1 MLGLVFAILNL
12 LEDRPMEIKPKE
24 LFVSAVLAITL
35 GTFAFPF
42 GSNAAASTGTQAP
55 SQNQQLLLE
64 YAQDE
69 HHDVEE
75 HSEHKDTESS
85 SDDADRPQATEQE
98 HEEHETTEVEHH
110 HHGRTH
116 KRHHKA
122 DVDEMHRNTDGS
134 GETVSHEHEEHKTSE
149 QSEHN

>member
-1 MLGLVFAILNL
+1 MRSLAFATLNL
-12 LEDRPMEIKPKE
+12 LEDRLMEIKPKE
-24 LFVSAVLAITL
+24 LFVSAVLAMTL
-35 GTFAFPF
+35 GTFAAPF
-42 GSNAAASTGTQAP
+42 GSNAAVSMGTQAP
-55 SQNQQLLLE
+55 SQNQRLLLE

-69 HHDVEE
+69 HHDVEV

-85 SDDADRPQATEQE
+85 NDDADRSRATEQE

-122 DVDEMHRNTDGS
+122 DVDEMHSNSNGS
-134 GETVSHEHEEHKTSE
+134 GETMSHEHEEHETSE

>member
-1 MLGLVFAILNL
+1 
-12 LEDRPMEIKPKE
+12 MEIKPKE
-24 LFVSAVLAITL
+24 LFVSAVLAMTL
-35 GTFAFPF
+35 GTFAAPF
-42 GSNAAASTGTQAP
+42 GSNAAVSMGTQAP
-55 SQNQQLLLE
+55 SQNQRLLLE

-69 HHDVEE
+69 HHDVEV

-85 SDDADRPQATEQE
+85 NDDADRSRATEQE

-116 KRHHKA
+116 KRHHTA
-122 DVDEMHRNTDGS
+122 DVDEMHSNSNGS
-134 GETVSHEHEEHKTSE
+134 GETMSHEHEEHETSE